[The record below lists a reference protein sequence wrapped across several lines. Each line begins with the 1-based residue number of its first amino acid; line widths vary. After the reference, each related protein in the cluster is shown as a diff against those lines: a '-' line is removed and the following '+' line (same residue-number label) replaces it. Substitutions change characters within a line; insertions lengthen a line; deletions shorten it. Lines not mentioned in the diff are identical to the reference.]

1 MKEKV
6 IIHIDSDLLLD
17 IMEVD
22 PYKGIYDEEEGAQTP
37 SHDEV
42 LDKKMEEALPEEA
55 SLVGY
60 LDTDIESFCM
70 SWAEKEH
77 FYIMPWKADSQFDWT
92 VFRIFWDDNW
102 GKWEWA
108 PRARVSGI
116 KEKSE
121 AAKYAVAQLFDHW
134 SYDVTREDYQ
144 IYADFLK
151 EL

>member
-17 IMEVD
+17 FMQVD
-22 PYKGIYDEEEGAQTP
+22 PYKGIYDEEEGAYTP

-42 LDKKMEEALPEEA
+42 LEKMEEALPEEA

-77 FYIMPWKADSQFDWT
+77 ETKKKEITEVRGGRRACET
-92 VFRIFWDDNW
+92 VAAAAQKPALDVRC
-102 GKWEWA
+102 GKSTLR
-108 PRARVSGI
+108 P
-116 KEKSE
+116 
-121 AAKYAVAQLFDHW
+121 
-134 SYDVTREDYQ
+134 
-144 IYADFLK
+144 
-151 EL
+151 